1 MWDLRGRLGYMGFE
15 VKGAVLGE
23 RESITASYE
32 FRRFLLN
39 TEVPGTFRTYTYM
52 PTRRRPAILS
62 PHLASSPGPK
72 GTLIR
77 RRG

>member
-1 MWDLRGRLGYMGFE
+1 MCFE
-15 VKGAVLGE
+15 VKGFVL
-23 RESITASYE
+23 SDSDDITASYE
-32 FRRFLLN
+32 FRRFLVN

-52 PTRRRPAILS
+52 PTWREPAILS

-72 GTLIR
+72 GTPIR